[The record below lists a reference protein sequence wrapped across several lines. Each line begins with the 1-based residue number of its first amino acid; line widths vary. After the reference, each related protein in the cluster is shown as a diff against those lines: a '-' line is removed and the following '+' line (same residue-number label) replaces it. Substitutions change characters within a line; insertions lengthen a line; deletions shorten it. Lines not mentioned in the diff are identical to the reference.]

1 MVTSKPHSLAW
12 NAKTRFKKDL
22 TFYIFKIPYQKK
34 GSKLAGDVGDLS
46 SGSSPNKEI
55 EGQIHRLQYID
66 R

>member
-1 MVTSKPHSLAW
+1 MERQNSVQKGSHFLHFQDSVP
-12 NAKTRFKKDL
+12 
-22 TFYIFKIPYQKK
+22 KK